1 MLSDRLKAK
10 ELFETVDEH
19 EKLFA
24 KRVLCKAVRKLVLAM
39 RGIETEGVLTQAEIE
54 DCVIEALEH
63 AELIYMKMSQSEIE
77 TEIDKELSK

>member
-10 ELFETVDEH
+10 EFFETVDEH

-54 DCVIEALEH
+54 DCVIEALEY